1 MPKPPLIVWIFVGLV
16 ILTALLGGY
25 ALGVSL

>member
-1 MPKPPLIVWIFVGLV
+1 MPKTPPIVWLFLALV

-25 ALGVSL
+25 AVGVSL